1 MTVNLRKYVFNQ
13 PEPQQLFLGNLLSTL
28 PTPIS
33 IPDFITLSDLTT
45 SPTTQIRYPT
55 ILPHAISSLT
65 ASYTNLSS
73 QLASRM
79 YSLASNMPDVRAFRK
94 ARAPFNGTDLVVTS
108 WMNFAFYPD
117 FGPGVG
123 APAYV
128 RLPDVGA
135 DADGLLVVLPRKR
148 GEGGEVNI
156 EIMVA
161 LREDDM
167 REFEGDEVFG
177 EFAKRVA
184 PFS

>member
-1 MTVNLRKYVFNQ
+1 
-13 PEPQQLFLGNLLSTL
+13 
-28 PTPIS
+28 
-33 IPDFITLSDLTT
+33 
-45 SPTTQIRYPT
+45 
-55 ILPHAISSLT
+55 
-65 ASYTNLSS
+65 
-73 QLASRM
+73 M
-79 YSLASNMPDVRAFRK
+79 YHLASNMPDVRTFRK

-117 FGPGVG
+117 FGPSVG

-148 GEGGEVNI
+148 GERGEGDI

-167 REFEGDEVFG
+167 WELEGDEVFG
-177 EFAKRVA
+177 EFAKGVA
-184 PFS
+184 PS